1 MDALEFGFT
10 LIESGEKW
18 PKLAN
23 IASTP
28 ETIPK
33 QNQFQ

>member
-1 MDALEFGFT
+1 MHSQEFGFT

-28 ETIPK
+28 ETIPE
-33 QNQFQ
+33 QSQFQ